1 MKSLVITPEIQE
13 DSYAFKD
20 WSGIKSIHQP
30 TRKRY
35 DNRSGKETRE
45 VSYCIS
51 FVQDSKLVFHA
62 VHDHW
67 KIEN

>member
-1 MKSLVITPEIQE
+1 MKSLVLTPEMQE
-13 DSYAFKD
+13 DSYAFNR
-20 WSGIKSIHQP
+20 SGIKSIHQP

-45 VSYCIS
+45 VFYCIS